1 MAMTC
6 NDFQRQYLANGGG
19 LTARMAAHMRDCP
32 ECAGFA
38 QVADLASG
46 AKPSP
51 SLESRIRQ
59 CCLAERDFIR
69 RRRRRTGLMR
79 SLAAAA
85 ALVVAAVL
93 TAVVIPM
100 RSDGDVRTA
109 AGTRAVAP
117 AAKAA
122 AGHGVYDGD
131 AELWWDAACELSEN
145 ELDNLETDLALLV
158 FN

>member
-1 MAMTC
+1 M
-6 NDFQRQYLANGGG
+6 
-19 LTARMAAHMRDCP
+19 HMRDCP

-69 RRRRRTGLMR
+69 RRRRRRTGLMR

-93 TAVVIPM
+93 TAVVMPM
-100 RSDGDVRTA
+100 RNDGDLRTA

-117 AAKAA
+117 AAKAE

-131 AELWWDAACELSEN
+131 VELWWDAACELSEN
-145 ELDNLETDLALLV
+145 ELDTLETDLALLV

>member
-1 MAMTC
+1 MTC

-19 LTARMAAHMRDCP
+19 LTAGMAAHMRDCP
-32 ECAGFA
+32 ECAGFV

-59 CCLAERDFIR
+59 CCLAERDSI

-93 TAVVIPM
+93 AAVVIPM

-109 AGTRAVAP
+109 AGTRAAAP

-122 AGHGVYDGD
+122 SGHGVYDGD